1 MQGQYFVVVVAFSS
15 MSRSA
20 MWNKSHKTGSFIF
33 QMIADRK
40 FYISDDCKSPP
51 RYSSDKDSNETTIA
65 I

>member
-33 QMIADRK
+33 QMTANRRLDTLLIRIATK
-40 FYISDDCKSPP
+40 QQYK
-51 RYSSDKDSNETTIA
+51 
-65 I
+65 